1 MTTLENVFQEST
13 VSEPQLNKPPE
24 VLEATQ
30 SQDTSSNEIGKPA
43 SVAEIVKDPDAV
55 GKAPILVSPQR
66 STIVLI

>member
-30 SQDTSSNEIGKPA
+30 SQDTSNEIGKPA